1 MTQNELYV
9 FIASAVNPLALAMGR
24 MSTTQS
30 PISAAKDY
38 MEEYYA

>member
-9 FIASAVNPLALAMGR
+9 LIASVIKPFALAVGR

-38 MEEYYA
+38 MEEYHA